1 MLRAPCSGVSARD
14 PRFPRLPGTNV
25 KKKTQYNAPAKLTVL
40 YIIKIT
46 RHLLLRLQKGLYLLF
61 IIMYVIFVY

>member
-1 MLRAPCSGVSARD
+1 MLRAPCGGVSARD

-25 KKKTQYNAPAKLTVL
+25 KKKTPYNVPAKLTVL

-46 RHLLLRLQKGLYLLF
+46 RHLLLSLQKGLNFLLL
-61 IIMYVIFVY
+61 